1 MLSEV
6 RDGLQI
12 ALAMGVRIVKY
23 GLMTRRK
30 KTLWIWL
37 GIVAALLVVR
47 LATSPVIFRVPFFTQ
62 EHSDQPR
69 FTLLNPFRSRAPE
82 EAGNR
87 AVRSIEAGQC
97 KEAVESSDME
107 PKEKAYICGWL
118 ADWPVHWDLRNRT
131 DSGDKSTLYYW
142 NEGTIMEVWVRKV
155 EGTWKLHAIYMIA

>member
-1 MLSEV
+1 
-6 RDGLQI
+6 
-12 ALAMGVRIVKY
+12 
-23 GLMTRRK
+23 MTPRR

-47 LATSPVIFRVPFFTQ
+47 LATSPVIFRAPFFTQ

-69 FTLLNPFRSRAPE
+69 FVLLNPFRSRAPE

-87 AVRSIEAGQC
+87 AVRSIEAGRC
-97 KEAVESSDME
+97 NEAVESSDMDPE
-107 PKEKAYICGWL
+107 RKAYTCGWF
-118 ADWPVHWDLRNRT
+118 ADLLGLHWDLRNRT